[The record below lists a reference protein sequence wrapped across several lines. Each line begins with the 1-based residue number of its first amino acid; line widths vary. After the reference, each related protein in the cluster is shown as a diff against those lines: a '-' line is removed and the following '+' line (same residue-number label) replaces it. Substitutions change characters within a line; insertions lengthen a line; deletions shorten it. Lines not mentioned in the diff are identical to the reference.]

1 MEGID
6 LLRWD
11 DQEKIRKYIDDGS
24 SGASS
29 VPAGASSSSSS
40 VSNDDCA
47 IDVSPSSRASCKKCN
62 EKIQKGTVCYLLQ
75 TIGRFGAF

>member
-11 DQEKIRKYIDDGS
+11 DQEKIRKYINDGS
-24 SGASS
+24 SSAAS
-29 VPAGASSSSSS
+29 VPAGASSSTS
-40 VSNDDCA
+40 VSNNDCA

-62 EKIQKGTVCYLLQ
+62 EKIKKETVCYL
-75 TIGRFGAF
+75 F